1 MQFLQDLFS
10 HSDSQRAH
18 EQIYGGGYG
27 EPRQHHKSS
36 FTHELIA
43 GGAVFAGEFLFLSNI
58 GQANETDDC
67 ADYFSNR
74 EWSGCLRL
82 PMCWFLWSCSYGGP
96 APYGG
101 PSPYEGLDQYDGAG
115 AYGNN

>member
-18 EQIYGGGYG
+18 EQIYGGGYR
-27 EPRQHHKSS
+27 EPRQNHKSS

-43 GGAVFAGEFLFLSNI
+43 GGAGFAGEFLFLSNI
-58 GQANETDDC
+58 RQANETDDC

-74 EWSGCLRL
+74 EC
-82 PMCWFLWSCSYGGP
+82 GP

-101 PSPYEGLDQYDGAG
+101 PSPYGGPDQYDGAG